1 MRRWTRCLDKGF
13 VGLII
18 LSTVCLTALFTGCG
32 EEDNNETVLRVCN
45 WEEYIDE
52 GDWDDDER
60 IDLDNGESVIGVNP
74 MYEDFE
80 EWYYKT
86 YGKKVKV
93 EYSCFGTNEDLYNQL
108 TIGDTFDLVCPSEY
122 MIMKLMAEDKLI
134 PYSDDF
140 FDRENKD
147 NYYINGVSP
156 YIKNIFDT
164 NYIGDESWGKYA
176 AGYMWGTTGV
186 VYNPE
191 IVSDEDAAHWNVL
204 TDKKYKR
211 RITVKDNVRD
221 AYFAALGIYKED
233 LLTKDSFVNADNY
246 EEVFAEEMN
255 DTSDSTIAAVEKILR
270 QMKDNA
276 YSFETD
282 SGKADMVTGKVVAN
296 YQWSG
301 DAVYTMSQASEDDI
315 SLSYQVPEEGGN
327 LWFDGWVMLKEG
339 IGGDSEKQQA
349 AQAFVNYL
357 SRPDNAIR
365 NMYYIGYTSVIAGA
379 PDDDMIIEYAKYN
392 YEAEDEEA
400 EDEAEDEGADEA
412 EDEAEDEGADET
424 EDEGDEESADEAED
438 DEEYIDYDISYF
450 FINSED
456 GSEAYNGGDDE
467 DISDDINE
475 NDDDEDSDEVDSE
488 ADKYVIHAGASS
500 ETGELGAQYPT
511 LDVIKRCAVMR
522 YFDKET
528 SEKINKMWVNVRCFN
543 PFE

>member
-1 MRRWTRCLDKGF
+1 
-13 VGLII
+13 
-18 LSTVCLTALFTGCG
+18 
-32 EEDNNETVLRVCN
+32 
-45 WEEYIDE
+45 
-52 GDWDDDER
+52 
-60 IDLDNGESVIGVNP
+60 
-74 MYEDFE
+74 
-80 EWYYKT
+80 
-86 YGKKVKV
+86 
-93 EYSCFGTNEDLYNQL
+93 
-108 TIGDTFDLVCPSEY
+108 
-122 MIMKLMAEDKLI
+122 
-134 PYSDDF
+134 
-140 FDRENKD
+140 
-147 NYYINGVSP
+147 
-156 YIKNIFDT
+156 
-164 NYIGDESWGKYA
+164 
-176 AGYMWGTTGV
+176 
-186 VYNPE
+186 
-191 IVSDEDAAHWNVL
+191 
-204 TDKKYKR
+204 
-211 RITVKDNVRD
+211 
-221 AYFAALGIYKED
+221 
-233 LLTKDSFVNADNY
+233 
-246 EEVFAEEMN
+246 
-255 DTSDSTIAAVEKILR
+255 
-270 QMKDNA
+270 MKDNA

-315 SLSYQVPEEGGN
+315 LLSYQVPEEGGN
-327 LWFDGWVMLKEG
+327 LWFDGWVMLKDG

-400 EDEAEDEGADEA
+400 EDE
-412 EDEAEDEGADET
+412 GADET
-424 EDEGDEESADEAED
+424 EDEGDEDTDEESADEAED

-467 DISDDINE
+467 DISDDISE
-475 NDDDEDSDEVDSE
+475 DDDDEDSDEVDSE